1 MVDYS
6 TGTIDL
12 EALEIS
18 DIIDIKILQEF
29 LDNIT
34 IVMECAA
41 MAVDRSGRE
50 VTRPSRHRD
59 YIDSLNVSSLINQAS
74 RSGKPHVGEDHTGM
88 VEFAV
93 PVIVEG
99 RHIGTVLGGLPL
111 QEDTD
116 HNADALA
123 RIVFIVVNS
132 MAESGYNKL
141 ETEYFSS
148 ALAENFLQISSTIEM
163 LAESAQ
169 TITDSQQKLGGEIEG
184 INDLTREIGSI
195 LEAIAKVAD
204 KTKLIGL
211 NASIEAARLGNDGR
225 GFAVVANS
233 IQELS
238 ENTKMTTKQVTELN
252 KQIDEKISAT
262 LQNSSHTLEITEDQ
276 SAAMEQLTATI
287 QSSVKLAE
295 QLKDHCSKK

>member
-12 EALEIS
+12 EALELS
-18 DIIDIKILQEF
+18 DIIDIKVLQEF
-29 LDNIT
+29 LDNVT
-34 IVMECAA
+34 LVMDCAA
-41 MAVDRSGRE
+41 VAVDRSARE
-50 VTRPSRHRD
+50 VTRPVRHHD
-59 YIDSLNVSSLINQAS
+59 LMDSLNASSLLNQAA
-74 RSGKPHVGEDHTGM
+74 RAGKPYIGSDHAGM
-88 VEFAV
+88 VEFAA

-99 RHIGTVLGGLPL
+99 RNIGAVIGGLAL

-123 RIVFIVVNS
+123 RIIFIVVNS
-132 MAESGYNKL
+132 MAESGYSKL

-211 NASIEAARLGNDGR
+211 NASIEAARLGNEGR

-238 ENTKMTTKQVTELN
+238 ENTKMTTKQVTVLN

-295 QLKDHCSKK
+295 QLKEHCSKK